1 MSVEETPAEDDPLS
15 RPLPSVDI
23 PLLRHQRRDART
35 KQLAMLAA
43 GVGIVSSAVAVFTLV
58 DFDFDF
64 GFGFGGGD
72 GGDDVLE
79 PSTVGA
85 PANGSAPR
93 DLDGSLDGASQ
104 NAAATTAPTA
114 PPEPVTAASHEPT
127 VLGAVT
133 RTEAAFGNGRGFR
146 AALVAAG
153 ASAEEYEELEDA
165 LEEVMDF
172 RRCRATDRLIF
183 ERDTDRNILLF
194 EYRGNS
200 IEYYQVTRNR
210 RGELRGEKVEI
221 PIETRR
227 ISRGGSVQ
235 TSLGAAFEGA
245 GLGRALVGRFMEA
258 FEGKV
263 NFNTHPRAGDTFR
276 IIAEEERISGEF
288 HGWGRVHAVEYM
300 GQRTG
305 ELRAFW
311 FSTGNDDDGEFY
323 EEDGRAMRGGWLRT
337 PLQYDRIS
345 SRFDLQRMHPI
356 LRRVHPHNGV
366 DYAAGT
372 GAPVWATADGTV
384 TFAGERG
391 ANGNLVALRHAN
403 GYESYY
409 AHLSRFA
416 RGLSR
421 GDEVEQRQLIGYVGS
436 TGRSTGPHLH
446 FGLKRNGRFLDPL
459 EEINGPGRM
468 MPRGHL
474 PRFRTQAR
482 RLGREIARIETGTSA
497 PASAPATPGGASDE
511 STEEPM
517 D

>member
-1 MSVEETPAEDDPLS
+1 MSVEETPAEEDPLS

-23 PLLRHQRRDART
+23 PLLRNQRRDART
-35 KQLAMLAA
+35 KQLALLAA
-43 GVGIVSSAVAVFTLV
+43 GVGIVSAAVAVFMVV
-58 DFDFDF
+58 DFGD
-64 GFGFGGGD
+64 GD
-72 GGDDVLE
+72 GGDEVQE
-79 PSTVGA
+79 PTTVGS
-85 PANGSAPR
+85 PADGSAPPN
-93 DLDGSLDGASQ
+93 LDDSGDGTSENEAATT
-104 NAAATTAPTA
+104 AAATTAPTA
-114 PPEPVTAASHEPT
+114 PSGPVAAHEPT

-146 AALVAAG
+146 AALTAAG

-165 LEEVMDF
+165 LEDVMDF

-194 EYRGNS
+194 EYRGSS

-227 ISRGGSVQ
+227 ITRGGSVQ
-235 TSLGAAFEGA
+235 TSLGAAFEGV

-288 HGWGRVHAVEYM
+288 HGWGRVHAVEYI

-305 ELRAFW
+305 DLRAFW
-311 FSTGNDDDGEFY
+311 FSTSNDDDGEFY

-403 GYESYY
+403 GYESFY

-421 GDEVEQRQLIGYVGS
+421 GDEVDQRQLIGYVGS

-446 FGLKRNGRFLDPL
+446 FGLKRNGRFVDPL

-474 PRFRTQAR
+474 PRFRTHAR
-482 RLGREIARIETGTSA
+482 RLGRELARIEVG
-497 PASAPATPGGASDE
+497 ASAPAAAPPAPAGGDE
-511 STEEPM
+511 ESPEEPM